1 MDETMH
7 FDADLL
13 LEYQELLQTTRLIAC
28 YREFIRLF
36 RWVRVE
42 LEKRMPEYKF
52 QGSITENGMDF
63 SYFQFTSPE
72 LKEKG
77 LKVAVVFIHRDFQFQ
92 VWVSGFNRRYQAHYC
107 EVWKDQPLPFEL
119 TGSPAQTDYILRA
132 PLKEPANLSDGGALL
147 DQIQTLAENL
157 LQFVEANL

>member
-7 FDADLL
+7 FDAGLL

-52 QGSITENGMDF
+52 QGSITENGMEF

-77 LKVAVVFIHRDFQFQ
+77 LKAAVVFVHRNFQFQ
-92 VWVSGFNRRYQAHYC
+92 VWVSGFNRRYQAHYYD
-107 EVWKDQPLPFEL
+107 VWKDQPRPNRLHPARPAEGAGQSL
-119 TGSPAQTDYILRA
+119 GRRCPAGPNPSPRR
-132 PLKEPANLSDGGALL
+132 KPAA
-147 DQIQTLAENL
+147 IR
-157 LQFVEANL
+157 